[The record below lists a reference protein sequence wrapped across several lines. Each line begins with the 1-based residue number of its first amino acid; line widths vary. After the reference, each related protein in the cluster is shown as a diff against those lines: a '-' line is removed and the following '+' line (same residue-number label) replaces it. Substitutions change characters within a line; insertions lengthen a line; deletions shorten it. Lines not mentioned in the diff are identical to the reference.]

1 MARIL
6 VVEDDAAIADL
17 LRLYLSHAGH
27 VVEICADGAT
37 GLRRIEQRASDLD
50 LVLLD
55 LMLPHLDGRGLCRRV
70 RDGAGGRPDLPVIML
85 TALDDDRDKI
95 EGLDL
100 GADDYLTKPF
110 NPDEL
115 LARVRAVL
123 RRGEHRPSGAA
134 PREPDPPER
143 ILGDARLNL
152 ETRRLTVAGE
162 EIFLRAREF
171 DLLAALAARPGVV
184 LSREVLLD
192 RVWNAG
198 DRGDTR
204 TVDVHVSRLRDKLTS
219 VAPRVLIET
228 VRSVGYRLTIR

>member
-6 VVEDDAAIADL
+6 VVEDDVAITEL
-17 LRLYLSHAGH
+17 LRLYLTHAGH
-27 VVEICADGAT
+27 DVETCADGLA
-37 GLRRIEQRASDLD
+37 GLRRIEEAASDLD

-70 RDGAGGRPDLPVIML
+70 RNGAGGRPDLPVVML

-123 RRGEHRPSGAA
+123 RRADHRPAAGALGGLA
-134 PREPDPPER
+134 PRQR
-143 ILGDARLNL
+143 AMGDALLNL

-162 EIFLRAREF
+162 EIALRTKEF
-171 DLLAALAARPGVV
+171 DLLAALAARPGIV

-192 RVWNAG
+192 RVWSPG
-198 DRGDTR
+198 DRRDTR
-204 TVDVHVSRLRDKLTS
+204 TVDVHISRLREKLAA
-219 VAPRVLIET
+219 VAPRLLIET
-228 VRSVGYRLTIR
+228 VRSVGYRLMIR